1 MVYPELKEP
10 VRFFKEEEGGHEDMC
25 DVWKE
30 IRQEGIEQGIEQ
42 GLEQGLKQGL
52 EQGLEQ
58 GEKKERV
65 KNALMLLRKK
75 TDLGLIQEICGFD
88 IDHLKALA
96 RENYIDYPF

>member
-10 VRFFKEEEGGHEDMC
+10 VQFFKEDEGGHEDMC

-30 IRQEGIEQGIEQ
+30 IRQEGLEQGIEQ
-42 GLEQGLKQGL
+42 GLEQGI

-65 KNALMLLRKK
+65 KNALMLLRDKEP
-75 TDLGLIQEICGFD
+75 LSLITKICGFD
-88 IDHLKALA
+88 TDRLKALA
-96 RENYIDYPF
+96 RENSIDYPF

>member
-30 IRQEGIEQGIEQ
+30 IRQEGIE
-42 GLEQGLKQGL
+42 QGL

-96 RENYIDYPF
+96 RENSIDYPF